1 MKKNL
6 LIVMLMLYGSIH
18 QFCLGQIQSMGFVQ
32 RYVNPRIEY
41 GSKDYVYRPQ
51 LKVLGD
57 TLYACTNNGIYRKNL
72 IDDGDWELYAFENIP
87 ITEFVKNGD
96 RLLAIST
103 GTSDG
108 TDSLLLL
115 SNDNGQTCI
124 NFTSPHFLQYDS
136 NYLFRMVQYPDD
148 SNSILVLHALFGLS
162 KSDDFGVT
170 WKNLNETHFGTQNW
184 YLGVHPL
191 DANTIFYSGE
201 MMAFQGTYLKSS
213 DAGETWSAYTHP
225 GGDNCIHSFAFHP
238 TNPDILVYS
247 GEGTMAKSTD
257 KGETWTVKDLYDT
270 DMYFYKVLF
279 DENNP
284 EIIYSSGING
294 KYTSQDSIWVYR
306 SIDMGESWELAYQEY
321 LNENCGGVFDM
332 VKYQNQLIFYTRESG
347 LFQLDLGTITS
358 NTHIKSVG
366 QRSLTVFPNPA
377 QNRLHFD
384 TDLLINHIEII
395 SLSGQILQK
404 TNINNNERQIDISH
418 LHPGVYLAVFHT
430 GELTVTKKIVVVK

>member
-6 LIVMLMLYGSIH
+6 LIAMLMLCGCIH
-18 QFCLGQIQSMGFVQ
+18 QLCLGQIQSMGFVQ

-41 GSKDYVYRPQ
+41 GFKDYVYRPQ
-51 LKVLGD
+51 LKVLDD
-57 TLYACTNNGIYRKNL
+57 TLYVCTNNGIYRKNL
-72 IDDGDWELYAFENIP
+72 IEDGEWELYAFENIP

-124 NFTSPHFLQYDS
+124 NFTSSHFLQYGS
-136 NYLFRMVQYPDD
+136 NYLFRMVQ
-148 SNSILVLHALFGLS
+148 NSDNRNCILVLHGMYGLS

-170 WKNLNETHFGTQNW
+170 WMNLNENHFGDQNW
-184 YLGVHPL
+184 YLGFHPL

-201 MMAFQGTYLKSS
+201 MMALQGTYLKSS
-213 DAGETWSAYTHP
+213 DVGETWSAYTHP

-257 KGETWTVKDLYDT
+257 KGETWTVKDLYGT
-270 DMYFYKVLF
+270 GMYFYKVLF
-279 DENNP
+279 DEDNP
-284 EIIYSSGING
+284 TMLYSSGLNG

-306 SIDMGESWELAYQEY
+306 STDMGDSWELAYKEY
-321 LNENCGGVFDM
+321 IEDNGGVFDM
-332 VKYQNQLIFYTRESG
+332 VKYQHLLIFYTRESG
-347 LFQLDLGTITS
+347 LFQLDLGAITS
-358 NTHIKSVG
+358 NSHIKSVE
-366 QRSLTVFPNPA
+366 QHSLTVFLNPA
-377 QNRLHFD
+377 QNRLHFN
-384 TDLLINHIEII
+384 TDLSVNYIDII
-395 SLSGQILQK
+395 SLSGRMLQK

-418 LHPGVYLAVFHT
+418 LHAGVYFAVFHT
-430 GELTVTKKIVVVK
+430 GELTVTKKIIVVK